1 MIIKSYCAIRMND
14 KSIKKY
20 VVENLQRLPMEGKLP
35 KGLYE
40 LLERLMNG
48 VAIIMD
54 VNASSLILVNEETEN
69 LYFMAATGLW
79 CEI

>member
-1 MIIKSYCAIRMND
+1 VIIKSYCAIRMND

-40 LLERLMNG
+40 LLEHLMNG